1 MSLGDFFTIEWF
13 RMVIP
18 TPLARVA
25 FILYV
30 VSYFVEWAIYF
41 SIHEG
46 EYGNLKKEKV
56 KSLFKKIQ
64 LVLIVIFVIGYFLG

>member
-13 RMVIP
+13 RMIIP
-18 TPLARVA
+18 NPLARLA

-30 VSYFVEWAIYF
+30 VSYFVEWAIFF
-41 SIHEG
+41 SIYEG
-46 EYGNLKKEKV
+46 DYGKIKKENI

-64 LVLIVIFVIGYFLG
+64 LVLIIVFVIGYIF